1 MGEPRAADD
10 FAAIR
15 ARMEEL
21 RQERQQ
27 ATAGS
32 EIVAPRPHTIS
43 GDIAGPAERSPLSPV
58 FRRLLARQ
66 R

>member
-1 MGEPRAADD
+1 MAEPRAADD

-27 ATAGS
+27 VATGS
-32 EIVAPRPHTIS
+32 EILAPRPPTIR
-43 GDIAGPAERSPLSPV
+43 RSFEKSALSPV